1 MTLDAETILSRREF
15 FPRGMVQPEGGY
27 RFSLD
32 SLLLA
37 CFARPG
43 RRHVGVDL
51 GCGCGVIGL
60 GLLLN
65 QPGIAVTGV
74 ELNPESV
81 NAAEANAEHLHFSKQ
96 FQVEQG
102 DVADWRPQAVVDF
115 VVANP
120 PYRTLGQGRIS
131 QGEER
136 ATARFERQA
145 DFAAFARCAAVALKT
160 RGKFTFVHL
169 PERLAGIMGALA
181 ANGLEPKRL
190 RMVHARRE
198 DHARMV
204 LVEAV
209 KAASEGLKV
218 EPPLILHQGRGR
230 DTRFTDEALAFCPFL
245 GCNPGQIGGK
255 DCA

>member
-1 MTLDAETILSRREF
+1 MTVDAEAILSRREH
-15 FPRGMVQPEGGY
+15 FPRGLVQPEGGY

-51 GCGCGVIGL
+51 GCGCGVVGL
-60 GLLLN
+60 GLLLGN
-65 QPGIAVTGV
+65 PGVTLTGV
-74 ELNPESV
+74 ELDAQAV
-81 NAAEANAEHLHFSKQ
+81 QATEANVEHLHLAKQ
-96 FQVEQG
+96 FKVVQG
-102 DVADWRPQAVVDF
+102 DVATWRPEKVVDF

-120 PYRTLGQGRIS
+120 PYRPLGKGRVS
-131 QGEER
+131 RGEER
-136 ATARFERQA
+136 ATARFERHA

-169 PERLAGIMGALA
+169 PERLSGIMAALK

-190 RMVHARRE
+190 RMVHARRDE
-198 DHARMV
+198 HARMV

-209 KAASEGLKV
+209 KAAAEGLKT
-218 EPPLILHQGRGR
+218 EPPLILHQGRGSE
-230 DTRFTDEALAFCPFL
+230 TRLTDEALAFCPFL
-245 GCNPGQIGGK
+245 GCNPGMRAG
-255 DCA
+255 

>member
-1 MTLDAETILSRREF
+1 MTVDAETILSRREF
-15 FPRGMVQPEGGY
+15 FPRGLVQPEGGY
-27 RFSLD
+27 KFSLD

-60 GLLLN
+60 GLLLGN
-65 QPGIAVTGV
+65 PGVSLTGV
-74 ELNPESV
+74 ELDAQAV
-81 NAAEANAEHLHFSKQ
+81 QAAEANAEHLHLSKQ
-96 FQVEQG
+96 FKAVQG
-102 DVADWRPQAVVDF
+102 DVADWRPPAVVDF
-115 VVANP
+115 VVSNP
-120 PYRTLGQGRIS
+120 PYRPLGKGRVS

-145 DFAAFARCAAVALKT
+145 DFATFARCAAVALKT
-160 RGKFTFVHL
+160 RGKFAFVHL
-169 PERLAGIMGALA
+169 PERLSGIMAALK

-190 RMVHARRE
+190 RMVHARRDE
-198 DHARMV
+198 HARMV

-209 KAASEGLKV
+209 KAASEGLKA

-230 DTRFTDEALAFCPFL
+230 ETRLTDEALAFCPFL
-245 GCNPGQIGGK
+245 GCNPGGREE
-255 DCA
+255 